1 MKKTSI
7 LATLLAALCIVAF
20 ILLLVFMSLSWN
32 DLMTAS
38 YPNTATIGPND
49 TTTLLACYS
58 SDKVKHAKVT
68 QTENDTDIRVYSIQQ
83 SEISHAINNQ
93 PLPDVFVGRFIAN
106 FNNTVHLNYNGNSVP
121 LYTADDGGYINY
133 IITAEID
140 QPQSCAI
147 ELIQFTDPKE
157 YSKLFTGDSF
167 TSFNQTCLN
176 MVETKQSFA
185 IKFSLP
191 AQKSSYFGAK
201 IVVGV
206 MMNVSATG
214 MISSYNT
221 SKLHL
226 QDECLSQDSCTVPI
240 SDKAIPNRAE
250 EICVLVNTDTPNV
263 VVMIDATKVKANSET
278 FGYTLA
284 VGVVFSVIV
293 IIVVVLL
300 IALCVCLYQKNKT
313 KFSTSE
319 HATHSS

>member
-1 MKKTSI
+1 MKKTGTIKSN
-7 LATLLAALCIVAF
+7 LSTLLVALLLCIAALIP
-20 ILLLVFMSLSWN
+20 LLVFMSLSWN

-38 YPNTATIGPND
+38 YPNTASIGPNG

-58 SDKVKHAKVT
+58 SDKVRHAKVT
-68 QTENDTDIRVYSIQQ
+68 QTENTDIRVYSIQQ

-93 PLPDVFVGRFIAN
+93 PLPDVFVGRLIAN

-121 LYTADDGGYINY
+121 LYMAGDGGYINY

-201 IVVGV
+201 IVAGV
-206 MMNVSATG
+206 TINVSATG

-240 SDKAIPNRAE
+240 SEKAIPNR
-250 EICVLVNTDTPNV
+250 L
-263 VVMIDATKVKANSET
+263 
-278 FGYTLA
+278 
-284 VGVVFSVIV
+284 
-293 IIVVVLL
+293 
-300 IALCVCLYQKNKT
+300 
-313 KFSTSE
+313 
-319 HATHSS
+319 